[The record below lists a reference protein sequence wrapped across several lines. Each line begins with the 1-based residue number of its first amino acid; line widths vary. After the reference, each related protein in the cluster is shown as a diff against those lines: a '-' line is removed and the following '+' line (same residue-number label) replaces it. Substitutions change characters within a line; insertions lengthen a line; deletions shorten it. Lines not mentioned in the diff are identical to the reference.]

1 MIKKKVYILAL
12 TSILSQFNCIDEIPF
27 ENNKIFNRINI
38 TGQLSDD
45 LEMKYIEI
53 RKIPSEIDKSQ
64 ANGDPIE
71 NASVWISDD
80 QGSNYTF
87 KYIGKG
93 IYASEVKGEIGRQY
107 KLEVII
113 GDHKYESSY
122 QKMMVN
128 APIDSVRAEIGEESV
143 VDQNGRVNSRSVVNL
158 VLNTTLESNG
168 QPIFTVYRISGEYEF
183 HEIGIIGSFQIPKSC
198 YIKQDFDTGKINAFS
213 FFSFPNNQL
222 LERRVFQTDHDFRF
236 LYRFSFLVNQYS
248 VDSTT
253 YVYWNNLGKILKEEQ
268 DLFDPPPGRL
278 FGNIYCT
285 SHENE
290 DPYGNF
296 TVGSKT
302 VKRIFTN
309 SNDLGVPGINLCS
322 RNPPRICYDCLS
334 ISSNS
339 STTRP
344 PYWQ

>member
-1 MIKKKVYILAL
+1 M
-12 TSILSQFNCIDEIPF
+12 
-27 ENNKIFNRINI
+27 
-38 TGQLSDD
+38 SDD

-93 IYASEVKGEIGRQY
+93 IYASEIKGEIGRQY

-183 HEIGIIGSFQIPKSC
+183 HEIGIIGSFK
-198 YIKQDFDTGKINAFS
+198 
-213 FFSFPNNQL
+213 
-222 LERRVFQTDHDFRF
+222 FQN
-236 LYRFSFLVNQYS
+236 LVTSN
-248 VDSTT
+248 
-253 YVYWNNLGKILKEEQ
+253 KILIQVKSM
-268 DLFDPPPGRL
+268 LFQEAHFP
-278 FGNIYCT
+278 I
-285 SHENE
+285 
-290 DPYGNF
+290 
-296 TVGSKT
+296 
-302 VKRIFTN
+302 TN
-309 SNDLGVPGINLCS
+309 
-322 RNPPRICYDCLS
+322 CL
-334 ISSNS
+334 NGEFFRQ
-339 STTRP
+339 TMTF
-344 PYWQ
+344 